1 MIEDLTTF
9 SVSSLNKYILYLK
22 NKIENIKDKPMFKN
36 PHSIY
41 DEMMNSLIVKK
52 EKLHYLTQFRIN
64 ILKEKLSNKKNQ
76 LESISPKEVL
86 KRGYSILKNK
96 DGKIINSINQID
108 INDNVNV
115 TLSDGGATLK
125 VIEKE
130 K

>member
-1 MIEDLTTF
+1 
-9 SVSSLNKYILYLK
+9 
-22 NKIENIKDKPMFKN
+22 
-36 PHSIY
+36 
-41 DEMMNSLIVKK
+41 MMNSLIVKK

-125 VIEKE
+125 VIAKE